1 VGLFIKIMN
10 NNISPWVVVGLNMS
24 KESRIKSFVTTI
36 CKHYKISESD
46 LKLKSRKQSIVN
58 AKKALAFY
66 LHHNFRLTEQQ
77 IADEF
82 KLGISRSC
90 IHHHKVDFRRLL
102 EVKDPDVVSL
112 QSKLDN
118 HLKKYDDILSFK

>member
-1 VGLFIKIMN
+1 MD

-24 KESRIKSFVTTI
+24 RESRIKSFITTI
-36 CKHYKISESD
+36 CKHYRISEND
-46 LKLKSRKQSIVN
+46 LKVKSRKQSIVN
-58 AKKALAFY
+58 ARKALSFY
-66 LHHNFRLTEQQ
+66 LNNNFGYTEQQ

-82 KLGISRSC
+82 KLGISRSN

>member
-1 VGLFIKIMN
+1 M
-10 NNISPWVVVGLNMS
+10 
-24 KESRIKSFVTTI
+24 
-36 CKHYKISESD
+36 
-46 LKLKSRKQSIVN
+46 
-58 AKKALAFY
+58 
-66 LHHNFRLTEQQ
+66 TEQR

-82 KLGISRSC
+82 NLGITRSN

>member
-1 VGLFIKIMN
+1 MN

-24 KESRIKSFVTTI
+24 KENRIKSFITTI
-36 CKHYKISESD
+36 CKHYKVSEKD
-46 LKLKSRKQSIVN
+46 LSLKSRKQSIVN
-58 AKKALAFY
+58 ARKALSFY
-66 LHHNFRLTEQQ
+66 LHYTFRMTEQR

-82 KLGISRSC
+82 KLGITRSN